1 MIMMRYVDFIF
12 GREILADDKKTALV
26 KYAYAYQEIKNL
38 IQERKIIYKIGIFG
52 KFNSISWKQ
61 EDMDKIVENMSLIAE
76 LS

>member
-12 GREILADDKKTALV
+12 GREILADDKKTSLV
-26 KYAYAYQEIKNL
+26 KYAYAYQKIKNL

-61 EDMDKIVENMSLIAE
+61 EDMDEIVENMNLIAE

>member
-26 KYAYAYQEIKNL
+26 KYAYVYQEIKNL

-61 EDMDKIVENMSLIAE
+61 EDMDEIVENMSLIAE